1 MVLLTLMLL
10 APFVSHFSFL
20 PTKAPS
26 STATATLGGL
36 RARFSDG
43 LQSYSAATEDY
54 FSGNV
59 STPQYKNPEA
69 TTLFGKE
76 DTAYADVKGAR
87 KSEMIV
93 FQLLSPEDSDLCLA
107 ASGKKIC
114 LKAKPCDVLSH
125 KKVAIKQEGYYLTW
139 GTKAYPLPY
148 LPVELAD
155 ASQAFQDQLNS
166 GQPLQKEKAMAIIA
180 EIKRASELNIDE
192 EDEEERS
199 FKRESSDDER
209 SPLRNTD
216 ELVNELAARTPYST
230 RKKLKMTLPSMKTFS
245 EPGLTEAVDAI
256 EKQLASGVDVI
267 GGVQADI
274 KINAAL
280 IGEVPENRTD
290 LWSAFLDVEELLQKD
305 RSDLEACKT
314 KLGQVA
320 GLTSSVQALADTANT
335 NAQEAVVTARQ
346 ASSTLRRNFTMG
358 AGGPLDEMVSRI
370 KAHDSDN
377 RELHSNL
384 NQVVTY
390 MELLVSRVDTL
401 DSSPFVMGQDS
412 TMPSNDVQSQLAVLK
427 AKVEGVQQEIRGGGF
442 KTGAGDFS
450 SEAETMVF
458 CKAEAPAFL

>member
-1 MVLLTLMLL
+1 MLTLMLL

-69 TTLFGKE
+69 TTLFRKE

-180 EIKRASELNIDE
+180 EIKRATEFVE
-192 EDEEERS
+192 Q
-199 FKRESSDDER
+199 
-209 SPLRNTD
+209 LR
-216 ELVNELAARTPYST
+216 
-230 RKKLKMTLPSMKTFS
+230 
-245 EPGLTEAVDAI
+245 
-256 EKQLASGVDVI
+256 
-267 GGVQADI
+267 
-274 KINAAL
+274 
-280 IGEVPENRTD
+280 
-290 LWSAFLDVEELLQKD
+290 
-305 RSDLEACKT
+305 
-314 KLGQVA
+314 
-320 GLTSSVQALADTANT
+320 
-335 NAQEAVVTARQ
+335 
-346 ASSTLRRNFTMG
+346 
-358 AGGPLDEMVSRI
+358 
-370 KAHDSDN
+370 
-377 RELHSNL
+377 
-384 NQVVTY
+384 
-390 MELLVSRVDTL
+390 
-401 DSSPFVMGQDS
+401 
-412 TMPSNDVQSQLAVLK
+412 
-427 AKVEGVQQEIRGGGF
+427 
-442 KTGAGDFS
+442 
-450 SEAETMVF
+450 
-458 CKAEAPAFL
+458 